1 VSYAIFGVYSAACL
15 LRENI
20 YLPQPPV
27 TMNVTQALLGARLR
41 PLRLLKETSFEKMS
55 SKSSTEI
62 IDIRPGPTEF
72 DILQDIKD
80 GLRPK
85 DGGEKTLPTMLLY
98 DEAGLRLFEKITY
111 VKDYYLTN
119 SEIEVLETYADQIAE
134 RVRPGSVVVELGS
147 G

>member
-1 VSYAIFGVYSAACL
+1 
-15 LRENI
+15 
-20 YLPQPPV
+20 
-27 TMNVTQALLGARLR
+27 
-41 PLRLLKETSFEKMS
+41 MS
-55 SKSSTEI
+55 NQTSTEI

-80 GLRPK
+80 GLRPEN
-85 DGGEKTLPTMLLY
+85 GGDKTLPTMLLY

-111 VKDYYLTN
+111 VEDYYLTN
-119 SEIEVLETYADQIAE
+119 SEIEVLETYANEIAE

>member
-1 VSYAIFGVYSAACL
+1 MDTI
-15 LRENI
+15 R
-20 YLPQPPV
+20 
-27 TMNVTQALLGARLR
+27 ALSGARLR
-41 PLRLLKETSFEKMS
+41 PLRLLHNTSFDKMS
-55 SKSSTEI
+55 SPNTSTEI

-80 GLRPK
+80 GLRPAH
-85 DGGEKTLPTMLLY
+85 GGEKTLPTMLLY

-111 VKDYYLTN
+111 LEEYYLTN
-119 SEIEVLETYADQIAE
+119 AEIEVLETYANQIAE

>member
-1 VSYAIFGVYSAACL
+1 MEAI
-15 LRENI
+15 R
-20 YLPQPPV
+20 
-27 TMNVTQALLGARLR
+27 ALSGARLR
-41 PLRLLKETSFEKMS
+41 PLRLLETTSSEKMS
-55 SKSSTEI
+55 STTSTQI

-72 DILQDIKD
+72 DILQDIRN

-85 DGGEKTLPTMLLY
+85 HGGEKTLPTMLLY

-111 VKDYYLTN
+111 LDEYYLTN
-119 SEIEVLETYADQIAE
+119 AEIEVLEAFADQIAE

>member
-1 VSYAIFGVYSAACL
+1 MKITRA
-15 LRENI
+15 
-20 YLPQPPV
+20 LP
-27 TMNVTQALLGARLR
+27 GARLR

-55 SKSSTEI
+55 NQTSTEI

-80 GLRPK
+80 GLRPEN
-85 DGGEKTLPTMLLY
+85 GGDKTLPTMLLY

-111 VKDYYLTN
+111 VEDYYLTN
-119 SEIEVLETYADQIAE
+119 SEIEVLETYANEIAE

>member
-1 VSYAIFGVYSAACL
+1 MD
-15 LRENI
+15 
-20 YLPQPPV
+20 V
-27 TMNVTQALLGARLR
+27 TRALSGARLR
-41 PLRLLKETSFEKMS
+41 PLRLLEETSFEKMS
-55 SKSSTEI
+55 TQTSTEI
-62 IDIRPGPTEF
+62 IDIRSGPTEF

-85 DGGEKTLPTMLLY
+85 NGGEKTLPTMLLY

-111 VKDYYLTN
+111 VEDYYLTN

-134 RVRPGSVVVELGS
+134 RIRPGSVIVELGS